1 MGPTVALMASQIDH
15 LVLAGTNLA
24 ALVDEVAERFDSTPV
39 PGGPH
44 PGRGTR
50 NELVGLGGRRYLE
63 LIGPDPEQPSPAGP
77 RQFGIDAITEPTL
90 VAWCA
95 RPTRPLDDIVA
106 EASAAGFDLGPIAA
120 MSRRRPDGVLLE
132 WNLTF
137 PQLATPDEGTVPFLI
152 DWGDSPH
159 PSDSLPRGVELLDL
173 TLGNPDPD
181 RLRAVLAIV
190 GEFPEVAVVRADRP
204 TLHALLRTPNG
215 EVDLRS

>member
-1 MGPTVALMASQIDH
+1 MASQIDH
-15 LVLAGTNLA
+15 LVLAGTDLA
-24 ALVDEVAERFDSTPV
+24 ALVADVAEQFGSTSV

-50 NELVGLGGRRYLE
+50 NELVGLGSSRYLE
-63 LIGPDPEQPSPAGP
+63 LIGPDPDQPPPTGP

-95 RPTRPLDDIVA
+95 RPTRPLIDVIA
-106 EASAAGFDLGPIAA
+106 EASAAGFDLGPLAS
-120 MSRRRPDGVLLE
+120 MSRQRPDGVLLQ
-132 WNLTF
+132 WQLTF

-152 DWGDSPH
+152 DWGASPH
-159 PSDSLPRGVELLDL
+159 PTTTLPDGIELREL

-190 GEFPEVAVVRADRP
+190 GDFPEVTVVPADRP
-204 TLHALLRTPNG
+204 TLHALLQTPNG
-215 EVDLRS
+215 EVHLRG

>member
-1 MGPTVALMASQIDH
+1 MASQIDH
-15 LVLAGTNLA
+15 LVLAGTDLA
-24 ALVDEVAERFDSTPV
+24 ALVTDVAEQFGSSPV

-50 NELVGLGGRRYLE
+50 NELVGLGAGRYLE
-63 LIGPDPEQPSPAGP
+63 LIGPDPDQPPPAGP

-95 RPTRPLDDIVA
+95 RPTRPLADIVA
-106 EASAAGFDLGPIAA
+106 EASVAGFDLGPLAS
-120 MSRRRPDGVLLE
+120 MSRQRPDGVLLQ
-132 WNLTF
+132 WQLTF
-137 PQLATPDEGTVPFLI
+137 PQLATADEGTVPFLI

-159 PSDSLPRGVELLDL
+159 PTTTLPDGVELLEL

-190 GEFPEVAVVRADRP
+190 GEFPEITVVPANRP
-204 TLHALLRTPNG
+204 TLHARLHTSNG
-215 EVDLRS
+215 EVHLRG